1 MCVHTCV
8 GACVHV
14 SLHFLMQ
21 TYMRTAAILEKCANK
36 TFSRWIQ
43 LDAVGC
49 RVLQRSWMQ
58 STARLLRTTRA
69 TMTTQLL
76 TSFAL
81 YHFEDSTLCKFRF
94 SLSLITQGFQLQRR
108 REGIFYPTRDESKKA
123 TSCVFLI

>member
-49 RVLQRSWMQ
+49 SWMQ
-58 STARLLRTTRA
+58 STAAQLDAEYCTTA
-69 TMTTQLL
+69 
-76 TSFAL
+76 ADYAC
-81 YHFEDSTLCKFRF
+81 YHDNTIVNIVRP
-94 SLSLITQGFQLQRR
+94 LSL
-108 REGIFYPTRDESKKA
+108 
-123 TSCVFLI
+123 